1 MIIKNFLFHRVNPVR
16 DSLWDPMDVAL
27 FEKCIEYLS
36 KNYEI
41 IDLEKS
47 IINNSFPSSKKKLA
61 SILFDDGYKDNIE
74 YAVPVLKKYN
84 CQASFYVV
92 TDSID
97 NNSTT
102 WTYSLDYLFQNTN
115 CTKLDLS
122 SIGIDSSICKNIF
135 SSKRERIESARTL
148 KPYLKKLTHEKR
160 EEILKYISNTFNDVT
175 LPKIMMNWNE
185 IRELH
190 NEGFNIGSHTK
201 THCMLGTIQDEN
213 IISYELLYSAQK
225 IEKQTGKFPDCISY
239 PVGSYNNTTMEL
251 SKKAGYK
258 MGLAVHQKFFDTSK
272 DNVYAIPRTELYNES
287 WLKTQSRM
295 NGLLES
301 FKKVLGR

>member
-27 FEKCIEYLS
+27 FEKCIAFLS

-102 WTYSLDYLFQNTN
+102 WTYSLDYLFQNTI
-115 CTKLDLS
+115 CTELDLS
-122 SIGIDSSICKNIF
+122 VFGIDSSICKKVY
-135 SSKRERIESARTL
+135 SSTRERIDSARTL

-160 EEILKYISNTFNDVT
+160 EEILNYISNSFNDVT

-185 IRELH
+185 IRELY
-190 NEGFNIGSHTK
+190 NAGFNIGSHTK

-213 IISYELLYSAQK
+213 IVSYELLYSAQK
-225 IEKQTGKFPDCISY
+225 IEKETGKFPDCISY
-239 PVGSYNNTTMEL
+239 PVGSYNNATMEL

-258 MGLAVHQKFFDTSK
+258 MGLAVHQKFFDSSK
-272 DNVYAIPRTELYNES
+272 DDVFAIPRTELYNES

-301 FKKVLGR
+301 FKKALGR